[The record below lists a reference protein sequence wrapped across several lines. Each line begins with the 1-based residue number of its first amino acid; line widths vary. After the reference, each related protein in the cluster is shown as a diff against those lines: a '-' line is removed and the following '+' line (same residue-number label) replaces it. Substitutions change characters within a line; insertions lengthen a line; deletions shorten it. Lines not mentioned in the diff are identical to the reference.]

1 MPVYQSA
8 YFVVRDDALAVCE
21 KAIREFVD
29 YVRANEPGTL
39 LYTSLREKEQPNHFL
54 HYFIFRDDAAR
65 DLHANSEAVKRF
77 TGILY
82 PNLVATVEFTE
93 YQLFATTTETTS
105 AGLGSGD
112 RTG

>member
-1 MPVYQSA
+1 MLVYESA

-29 YVRANEPGTL
+29 YVRANEPDTL

-54 HYFIFRDDAAR
+54 HYFIFRDETAR

-93 YQLFATTTETTS
+93 YELFTTTV
-105 AGLGSGD
+105 
-112 RTG
+112 

>member
-29 YVRANEPGTL
+29 YVRANEPDTL

-54 HYFIFRDDAAR
+54 HYFIFRDETAR

-93 YQLFATTTETTS
+93 YELFTTTV
-105 AGLGSGD
+105 
-112 RTG
+112 